1 MTDKLTKDELCQ
13 NWIHSHEEDT
23 ETEMVFRP
31 ASYRLPRSRG
41 RRSFELKPDGRLI
54 QCGIGPTDKPVET
67 KGKWK
72 LEDDD
77 KIALYSTSRLKPSK
91 VMQISHFDKDRLVI
105 KK

>member
-31 ASYRLPRSRG
+31 AGYRLPRSRG
-41 RRSFELKPDGRLI
+41 RRSFELRPDGSLI
-54 QCGIGPTDKPVET
+54 QFGIGPTDKPVET
-67 KGKWK
+67 RGMWK
-72 LEDDD
+72 LEED
-77 KIALYSTSRLKPSK
+77 KIALYSKSKSKPSK